1 MDGRCS
7 ESEVLTRKTQLVEVV
22 LPCSGAVRDAVDERA
37 EDGTAT
43 SLVDAEDVWA
53 AGGGCG

>member
-1 MDGRCS
+1 M
-7 ESEVLTRKTQLVEVV
+7 LTRKTQLVEVV